1 MTPRSEWVPRASTT
15 ERSWRRRPGRRSNP
29 AWNLPTA
36 RRRPRISINSGYRTQ
51 GPQGPLHQLSRH
63 YRKIANAQLLDSQH
77 KCTHA
82 GGEAAIAEAVAAVH
96 PAEAQQI
103 DLDEHHG
110 VHDRPTRRLSSLYMS
125 MEPQSIRDMA
135 SMSGVGLVR
144 YP

>member
-1 MTPRSEWVPRASTT
+1 MR
-15 ERSWRRRPGRRSNP
+15 
-29 AWNLPTA
+29 
-36 RRRPRISINSGYRTQ
+36 
-51 GPQGPLHQLSRH
+51 
-63 YRKIANAQLLDSQH
+63 
-77 KCTHA
+77 THA

-103 DLDEHHG
+103 GLDEHHG

-144 YP
+144 YAERFSSLPETYYCSGFKF